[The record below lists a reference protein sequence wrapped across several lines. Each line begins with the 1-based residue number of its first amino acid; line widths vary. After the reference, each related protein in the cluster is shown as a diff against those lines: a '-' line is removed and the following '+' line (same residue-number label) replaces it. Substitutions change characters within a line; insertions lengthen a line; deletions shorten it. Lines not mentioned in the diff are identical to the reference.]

1 MERLRSIARATGVS
15 STVLVQE
22 AAAAL
27 AALGGDPAQLVTAC
41 RRLVERHPTVGPMW
55 WLASRVLCAADP
67 AVEAG
72 LVSTE
77 LEEDTTAATVAAL
90 LPDHATVLLAGWPE
104 VALEGVR
111 RRADIEVLLLSGGG
125 AAGGL
130 ARRLGAADLAVQE
143 VPDAGVG
150 AAVPAAD
157 LVLLEAT
164 AAGPDAF
171 VGVAGSHAAA
181 AVATAAGVPV
191 WVVAGAGRSLPASLW
206 GALEG
211 RLARSSLPAWDRDDE
226 IVGLRLCDQVISPSG
241 SNLCSGDLVEPPWP
255 VAPELLKPLS

>member
-1 MERLRSIARATGVS
+1 MERLRSVARASGAS

-27 AALGGDPAQLVTAC
+27 VALGGDPPQLVTAC
-41 RRLVERHPTVGPMW
+41 RRLVERHPSVGPMW

-67 AVEAG
+67 AAEAW

-77 LEEDTTAATVAAL
+77 LEEDTTAAMVAAA
-90 LPDHATVLLAGWPE
+90 LPDDATVLLAGWPE
-104 VALEGVR
+104 LALEGVR
-111 RRADIEVLLLSGGG
+111 RRGDLEVLLLSGGG
-125 AAGGL
+125 EAAGL
-130 ARRLGAADLAVQE
+130 ARRLAAAGLVVEE
-143 VPDAGVG
+143 VPDSGVG

-157 LVLLEAT
+157 LVLLEAA

-171 VGVAGSHAAA
+171 VGVVGSHAAA

-191 WVVAGAGRSLPASLW
+191 WVVAGAGRSLPAPLW
-206 GALEG
+206 NALTN
-211 RLARSSLPAWDRDDE
+211 RLARSTLPAWDRDDE
-226 IVGLRLCDQVISPSG
+226 IVSLRLCDQVIGPSG
-241 SNLCSGDLVEPPWP
+241 SKPCSEDLVESPWP